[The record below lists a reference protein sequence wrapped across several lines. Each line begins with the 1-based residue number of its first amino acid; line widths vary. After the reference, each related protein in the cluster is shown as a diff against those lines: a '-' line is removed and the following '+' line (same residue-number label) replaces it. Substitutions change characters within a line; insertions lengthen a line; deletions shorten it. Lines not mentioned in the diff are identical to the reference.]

1 MNDSVSPICRYRA
14 ARADKNMCVWLKV
27 DPQINC
33 VPEVHLLMKLL
44 FGDFSGKKVSLVHH
58 SYFSLKDRGSLEAN
72 DIIFQSIFN
81 NVSEEKKSNSFVAGN
96 PLGYH
101 RAQKLI

>member
-1 MNDSVSPICRYRA
+1 M
-14 ARADKNMCVWLKV
+14 LKV
-27 DPQINC
+27 DPKINC
-33 VPEVHLLMKLL
+33 VTEVHLLMKLL
-44 FGDFSGKKVSLVHH
+44 FGNFSGKKFRGSIN
-58 SYFSLKDRGSLEAN
+58 SYFSLKDRGSLEAH